1 MGITA
6 VSINCGAGATDMG
19 FERAGF
25 DIVGA
30 LCMRDTEAITYQSWS
45 SRKPIVI
52 RDVEIVNTS
61 LEGLPGADVAICN
74 INRIKFY
81 SKVSFIWK
89 SHEWEAFRRYV
100 NYHRPKTFMVFGPK
114 KMNNTSVARGITVDL
129 QYRYNVGFDL
139 YNAVDYLTAQDRHV
153 AVFVGVRLDARD
165 DSILD
170 KPCLGEFISPEPS
183 KTRLSMG
190 DVLDG
195 IPMPRQGDVCMKA
208 FSRAY
213 LRKDRRRDMDDP
225 SLPIPV
231 CGGNMPLYPGSPR
244 MVEQADGSWL
254 PGPNGTSRRLSWQE
268 AAAIQ
273 GFPAGME
280 FHGGLQSKY
289 AQIGRS
295 VPVRFAEAM
304 ARQLGEMFIRCVI

>member
-25 DIVGA
+25 NIVAA
-30 LCMRDTEAITYQSWS
+30 LCK
-45 SRKPIVI
+45 RKPESATYEAWSGRRPVLVPG
-52 RDVEIVNTS
+52 RDMES
-61 LEGLPGADVAICN
+61 FDPREFPAADVAICN
-74 INRIKFY
+74 LQEVKFDAA
-81 SKVSFIWK
+81 SRGATECKVGFSGMEYDFLK
-89 SHEWEAFRRYV
+89 KYLKRHAPLAFV
-100 NYHRPKTFMVFGPK
+100 AFGPEK
-114 KMNNTSVARGITVDL
+114 AVFDGLDAFALRDFPEYDTYAG
-129 QYRYNVGFDL
+129 GFD
-139 YNAVDYLTAQDRHV
+139 AFDYMVAQTRHV
-153 AVFVGVRLDARD
+153 AVIVGTRCGSGLGRFMPP
-165 DSILD
+165 DS
-170 KPCLGEFISPEPS
+170 SR
-183 KTRLSMG
+183 TRLGMA

-195 IPMPRQGDVCMKA
+195 VPMPGQGDVCMKA

-280 FHGGLQSKY
+280 FHGGLQFKY

-304 ARQLGEMFIRCVI
+304 ARQLGEMFDA

>member
-6 VSINCGAGATDMG
+6 VSINCGAGAMDMG

-25 DIVGA
+25 DIVAA
-30 LCMRDTEAITYQSWS
+30 LCE
-45 SRKPIVI
+45 RKPESATYEAWSGRRSVLVPG
-52 RDVEIVNTS
+52 RDMES
-61 LEGLPGADVAICN
+61 FDPGELPAADVAICN
-74 INRIKFY
+74 LQEAKFDAAGRGADKCKAGFSGMEY
-81 SKVSFIWK
+81 DFLKK
-89 SHEWEAFRRYV
+89 YLKRHAPLAFV
-100 NYHRPKTFMVFGPK
+100 AFGPEK
-114 KMNNTSVARGITVDL
+114 AVFDGLDAFALRDFPEYDTYAG
-129 QYRYNVGFDL
+129 GFD
-139 YNAVDYLTAQDRHV
+139 AFDYMVAQTRHV
-153 AVFVGVRLDARD
+153 AVIVGTRRGSGLGRFVPP
-165 DSILD
+165 DS
-170 KPCLGEFISPEPS
+170 SR
-183 KTRLSMG
+183 TRLGMA

-195 IPMPRQGDVCMKA
+195 VPMPGRGDVCMKA

-213 LRKDRRRDMDDP
+213 LRKDRRRGMDDP

-273 GFPAGME
+273 GFPAGMQ

-304 ARQLGEMFIRCVI
+304 ARQLGEMFVCRTT